1 MIVIPIYPNYCNVR
15 FRILMLKQLTRKA
28 RQWFFVYDAT
38 TPIAAVINRKTP
50 DAMSITKTYTFM
62 LIIVRNEFS
71 IAKAPSV
78 NIATATAQNN
88 LIKLNE
94 SYYVD

>member
-1 MIVIPIYPNYCNVR
+1 
-15 FRILMLKQLTRKA
+15 
-28 RQWFFVYDAT
+28 VYDAT

-78 NIATATAQNN
+78 NIATATA
-88 LIKLNE
+88 
-94 SYYVD
+94 